1 MKKKNLNEDMN
12 NIKEKSK
19 LRQKLDKIDEFFFKK
34 HFKLTSVIIAAM
46 FAAVIIVLAYGKYVN
61 NNILEEEK
69 VQGIIDARVP
79 QEEGDRTSKQ
89 IIHGTIEDTETGQ
102 KITTKDGRVY
112 LIENG
117 AFYQLE
123 ADGSKTKLTNDLSL
137 VTVYDDKGDKNTVV
151 DGKLVA
157 EKKTEEE
164 TTTPAAAPAEQTVGE
179 AVVAPEEQQVDIGE
193 DVGVTQPPQTDLP
206 WIYPYPTT
214 TGYYKNSET
223 GWVRG
228 VDQGNNAGM
237 TAEQVAKMDELS
249 WKVCTYQ
256 ITDDEF
262 EEQVAKLFGRSELA
276 PGLWD
281 VQYIFSEGIASST
294 NANAQEKI
302 ATQGYVPA
310 YIGSTSDRYVE
321 GYTYH
326 VNYYDA
332 GTDHLITNSIIF
344 GL

>member
-1 MKKKNLNEDMN
+1 MKKDNLNEQKDNM
-12 NIKEKSK
+12 KEKST

-89 IIHGTIEDTETGQ
+89 IVHGTIEDTETGQ

-151 DGKLVA
+151 DGRLVA
-157 EKKTEEE
+157 EVKAEEE
-164 TTTPAAAPAEQTVGE
+164 TTTPAAVPAEQTVGE

-206 WIYPYPTT
+206 WIYPYPTQ
-214 TGYYKNSET
+214 TGYYKNDEV
-223 GWVRG
+223 GWAKNVPH
-228 VDQGNNAGM
+228 GNNVGF
-237 TAEQVAKMDELS
+237 TAEQIARMDELA
-249 WKVCTYQ
+249 WAVATNA
-256 ITDDEF
+256 IDEDEF
-262 EEQVAKLFGRSELA
+262 DAQVAALFGKGELA

-281 VQYIFSEGIASST
+281 VQTSIWRPVKLTVTEV
-294 NANAQEKI
+294 QEKI
-302 ATQGYVPA
+302 ATQGYYYDYGYNEEQP
-310 YIGSTSDRYVE
+310 GYVKAI
-321 GYTYH
+321 
-326 VNYYDA
+326 VYYDA
-332 GTDHLITNSIIF
+332 GTDTAYLTLVSDW
-344 GL
+344 GE